1 MESNH
6 LGSIAELNAAT
17 ANGTLAAIVRR
28 DEKRQVERIK
38 RIALRIA
45 SRVPF
50 VRLVLLAGPS
60 SAGKTT
66 TAIRLLRSLRAN
78 GLRGMLL
85 STDNYFVGDARNPRD
100 ASGEFDYETIKA
112 VDVRRLVKDVR
123 GLLAGHDVFLR
134 RFDFIHK
141 CGYDDCDT
149 TSLPQNGVIVVEG
162 IHALNPALTKGIQES
177 LKFRVYLNVFTQ
189 LTENSCEV
197 LFSDDIRLLRRIVR
211 DAQFRNESPSATLRR
226 WPSVERGEEKWINP
240 YRRLADA
247 VFNTAL
253 DYELAVLK
261 PYALKALRRVRRADP
276 MYAEARRL
284 RGILEGVTA
293 APPDFVPGNS
303 ILRESIGGSDL
314 EYV

>member
-1 MESNH
+1 MDSH
-6 LGSIAELNAAT
+6 LGSIAELNDAVRK
-17 ANGTLAAIVRR
+17 GTLAAIVRR
-28 DEKRQVERIK
+28 DETRQIARIR
-38 RIALRIA
+38 RIAERVV
-45 SRVPF
+45 SHVPF
-50 VRLVLLAGPS
+50 VRLVLIAGPS

-78 GLRGMLL
+78 GRRGLLL

-134 RFDFIHK
+134 KFDFMHK
-141 CGYDDCDT
+141 CGYDDCDV
-149 TSLPQNGVIVVEG
+149 TSLSPNGIVVIEG
-162 IHALNPALTKGIQES
+162 IHALNPALTKGLPES

-189 LTENSCEV
+189 LTADSCEV

-211 DAQFRNESPSATLRR
+211 DAQYRNESPAATIRR
-226 WPSVERGEEKWINP
+226 WPSVERGELKWINP
-240 YRRLADA
+240 FRRLSDA

-261 PYALKALRRVRRADP
+261 PYALKALRRVKRSEP
-276 MYAEARRL
+276 EYAEAARL
-284 RGILEGVTA
+284 RGILSGVDA

-303 ILRESIGGSDL
+303 ILREAIGGSAL